1 MDKHSSPL
9 QPPTGRKCALTL
21 EAAVLIAAL
30 GLLSIAVFAGDGVP
44 PSMITVSGQVHA
56 GGADLSDALL
66 VVELNGGSCLR
77 TELDRKGHFR
87 MEVPAEGLARI
98 VLMKPGY
105 LTKELSLDTHHAMRS
120 TSARERNKSLRFDV
134 VLEREA
140 DHPCERHQVPAGY
153 IAYSTGTG
161 ALRIRHDE
169 RMVLQEEGACPKG
182 SE

>member
-1 MDKHSSPL
+1 MEKQSSPL
-9 QPPTGRKCALTL
+9 QHPTGRRCAITL

-56 GGADLSDALL
+56 AGEDLSDALL
-66 VVELNGGSCLR
+66 VVELNGGACLR
-77 TELDRKGHFR
+77 TELDKKGRFR

-105 LTKELSLDTHHAMRS
+105 LTKELFMDTHHAMRS
-120 TSARERNKSLRFDV
+120 TSARERNRSLRFDV

-140 DHPCERHQVPAGY
+140 DHPCEQHLVPAGY
-153 IAYSTGTG
+153 IAYATGTG

-169 RMVLQEEGACPKG
+169 RMVTREGSQCQQEP
-182 SE
+182 